1 MELKLMSEYQVQSIE
16 DDAKQTKKSLQGKQ
30 RDKKITITLDIDSM
44 ISYCDKVLFLC
55 KTIRK
60 LNHK

>member
-1 MELKLMSEYQVQSIE
+1 MSEYQVQSIE
-16 DDAKQTKKSLQGKQ
+16 DDAKQTKKSLQSKQ